1 MAKYCRFLTKLK
13 IMKNTSKKTA
23 VIGLVLFSAISFF
36 VFGNVGNVADN
47 ETLRTQI
54 RYNADEAGVILTDVW
69 SRVQSDR
76 KMVILGGSLSSTQ
89 QLHTLFC
96 SLTNFVN
103 FITQVQQDIT
113 TPDGN
118 PYPQFF
124 SIGFDP
130 YKEEKE
136 KKEKE
141 NVAKKSHTNSVEV
154 TEEAK
159 ESSQKQKMTKEEL
172 KIHKIKSSAKYH
184 EDTGP
189 VEITD

>member
-1 MAKYCRFLTKLK
+1 
-13 IMKNTSKKTA
+13 MKNTSKKA
-23 VIGLVLFSAISFF
+23 ISIGLVLFSTITFLA
-36 VFGNVGNVADN
+36 FGNVGNVADN

-54 RYNADEAGVILTDVW
+54 RYNADEAGVVLTDVW
-69 SRVQSDR
+69 THVQSDR
-76 KMVILGGSLSSTQ
+76 KMVIMGGSLNSTQ
-89 QLHTLFC
+89 QLQTLFH

-103 FITQVQQDIT
+103 FITQVQQEIT

-130 YKEEKE
+130 YEKE
-136 KKEKE
+136 KNKDE
-141 NVAKKSHTNSVEV
+141 KKSVAEKSDTNSVEV
-154 TEEAK
+154 TEKTK
-159 ESSQKQKMTKEEL
+159 ESSPKKEMTKEEQ

-184 EDTGP
+184 EATGP

>member
-1 MAKYCRFLTKLK
+1 
-13 IMKNTSKKTA
+13 MKNTSKKTI
-23 VIGLVLFSAISFF
+23 VIGTILFSIISFF

-69 SRVQSDR
+69 THVQSDR
-76 KMVILGGSLSSTQ
+76 KMVLFGGSLSSTQ

-103 FITQVQQDIT
+103 FITQVQQDLT

-124 SIGFDP
+124 SVGFDP
-130 YKEEKE
+130 YKEKTETEGNVADKSETNSVVVVEKSEKSLQENKIEKE
-136 KKEKE
+136 KQETEKI
-141 NVAKKSHTNSVEV
+141 KKSN
-154 TEEAK
+154 
-159 ESSQKQKMTKEEL
+159 
-172 KIHKIKSSAKYH
+172 KYH
-184 EDTGP
+184 EATGP
-189 VEITD
+189 IEIID

>member
-1 MAKYCRFLTKLK
+1 
-13 IMKNTSKKTA
+13 MKNTSKKTI
-23 VIGLVLFSAISFF
+23 VIGLVLFSAVSFI

-54 RYNADEAGVILTDVW
+54 RYNADEAGVVLTDVW

-103 FITQVQQDIT
+103 FITQVQQEIT

-130 YKEEKE
+130 YKKE
-136 KKEKE
+136 KDKDE
-141 NVAKKSHTNSVEV
+141 KKSVAEKSETNSVEV
-154 TEEAK
+154 TEETK
-159 ESSQKQKMTKEEL
+159 ESSQKQKMTKEEQ

-184 EDTGP
+184 EATGP
-189 VEITD
+189 VENTD

>member
-1 MAKYCRFLTKLK
+1 
-13 IMKNTSKKTA
+13 MKNTSKKTA
-23 VIGLVLFSAISFF
+23 VIGLVLFSAMSFL

-47 ETLRTQI
+47 GTLRTQI
-54 RYNADEAGVILTDVW
+54 RYNADEAGVILTNIW
-69 SRVQSDR
+69 THVQSDR
-76 KMVILGGSLSSTQ
+76 NMVILGGSLSSTQ

-130 YKEEKE
+130 YEKEKDKDEKKKEEKKSVAE
-136 KKEKE
+136 KSE
-141 NVAKKSHTNSVEV
+141 TNSVSM
-154 TEEAK
+154 TEEK
-159 ESSQKQKMTKEEL
+159 KKSSQKQKMTKEEL
-172 KIHKIKSSAKYH
+172 EIHKIKSSAKYH

-189 VEITD
+189 VESTD